1 MRNKCVRISSICI
14 KNYRGID
21 ELEIVFPNGRM
32 AEDLDV
38 NVMGSKNGVGKT
50 SVLECCAL
58 ILLVA
63 SSGKEVFESS
73 DFAFDDFVKSG
84 CDRTSIS
91 ATVDVNGEKNEVLLE
106 FDSHGRATST
116 GLLPVF
122 NGRKGRISR
131 RIFEGITG
139 MLPDPVVG
147 KCFLFLHSYRKVTEG
162 RPELGMLLDE
172 DTFDHYE
179 PRRMGLRYVD
189 RTASFSMFK
198 RLIVRHLMENA
209 DLFEVS
215 SLKKNEK
222 DKDALAVLNGLLRT
236 YASVRVGKL
245 RPYRNN
251 TIDVQ
256 VERLAEPGKGFSI
269 DGLSSGQKEV
279 ISTLFLIWS
288 STYKSPTVVLIDE
301 PEMHLNMQW
310 HANFIRKLKELAPD
324 NQYILATHAEGIMA
338 SVPKTNRVMLIAD
351 NTDESEPV

>member
-1 MRNKCVRISSICI
+1 MKNKCMRINSIHI

-21 ELEIVFPNGRM
+21 EIKIDFPNGRM
-32 AEDLDV
+32 EGDLDI

-58 ILLVA
+58 ILLTA
-63 SSGKEVFESS
+63 SSGKDIFESS
-73 DFAFDDFVKSG
+73 GFVFNDFVKSG
-84 CDRTSIS
+84 CDSATIS
-91 ATVDVNGEKNEVLLE
+91 ARLNVKGEEYNVTLE
-106 FDSHGRATST
+106 FDSHGKVMPS

-122 NGRKGRISR
+122 NGRKGAVSR

-139 MLPDPVVG
+139 MLPDPVLG
-147 KCFLFLHSYRKVTEG
+147 KCFFFLHSYRKVTEG

-172 DTFDHYE
+172 DAPDYLE
-179 PRRMGLRYVD
+179 SRRMGFRYVD
-189 RTASFSMFK
+189 RMASFSMFK

-209 DLFEVS
+209 DLFETS

-222 DKDALAVLNGLLRT
+222 DKDALTILNELLRT
-236 YASVRVGKL
+236 YAAVKVGKL

-256 VERLAEPGKGFSI
+256 VERFTEPGKGFSI

-288 STYKSPTVVLIDE
+288 STYKSPKVVLIDE

-310 HANFIRKLKELAPD
+310 HINFIRKLNELAPD
-324 NQYILATHAEGIMA
+324 NQYILATHAEGIMS
-338 SVPKTNRVMLIAD
+338 SVPKGNRIMLIAD
-351 NTDESEPV
+351 NNDESVAA